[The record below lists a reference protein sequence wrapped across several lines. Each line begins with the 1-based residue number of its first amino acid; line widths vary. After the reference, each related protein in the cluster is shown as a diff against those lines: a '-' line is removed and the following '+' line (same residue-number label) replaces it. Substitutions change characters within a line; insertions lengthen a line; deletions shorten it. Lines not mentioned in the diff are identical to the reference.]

1 MNKSNQKAY
10 QVTLIGMLVNIFL
23 VGIKL
28 FAGAVGQ
35 SGAIIAD
42 AFHSLSDLSTDI
54 AVLIGFKG
62 ADKPID
68 KTHDY
73 GHGKIET
80 LVSAF
85 IGIVLLLVGI
95 KILARGLQDVSV
107 FFRGEHMLPPKWI
120 ACLAAVV
127 SIVMKEF
134 LYRKT
139 VAVGQ
144 QINSQAL
151 IANAWHHRS
160 DAMSSIAVMGGIAGA
175 ILLGEH
181 GRILDPLAA
190 ICVSFLIMNTAFSI
204 LKGSLNELMEASLSD
219 EIEEE
224 ILLIIGNVPGVKYP
238 HNLKTRSIGRNI
250 AIDIH
255 IKVSN
260 DLNIMDAHNISTSVE
275 ETLRHRFG
283 KDTFVYVH
291 VEPAS

>member
-1 MNKSNQKAY
+1 MDIATQKAY
-10 QVTLIGMLVNIFL
+10 QVTLAGMLVNIFL
-23 VGIKL
+23 VGIKI
-28 FAGAVGQ
+28 FAGVFGQ

-73 GHGKIET
+73 GHGKVET

-85 IGIVLLLVGI
+85 IGIVLFVVGV
-95 KILARGLQDVSV
+95 KILVRGLDEVAV
-107 FFRGEHMLPPKWI
+107 FLRGEHMLPPKWI
-120 ACLAAVV
+120 AALAALI
-127 SIVMKEF
+127 SIIMKEY

-139 VAVGQ
+139 VAVGKH
-144 QINSQAL
+144 IRSQSL

-160 DAMSSIAVMGGIAGA
+160 DALSSVAVMCGISGA
-175 ILLGEH
+175 ILLGDH
-181 GRILDPLAA
+181 WRILDPLAA
-190 ICVSFLIMNTAFSI
+190 ICVSLLIMKTALSV
-204 LKGSLNELMEASLSD
+204 LKDSVNELMEASLSD
-219 EIEEE
+219 EVENE
-224 ILLIIGNVPGVKYP
+224 ILSIIGNISGVKHP

-255 IKVSN
+255 IKVSK
-260 DLNIMDAHNISTSVE
+260 DLNIMEAHNISTSVE

-283 KDTFVYVH
+283 KDTVVYVH